1 LTDIHAEGAAM
12 SAGGRGHAR
21 RLLLTGLLLTSIG
34 AVAACGSGGRTGA
47 TGKFRSAHAGTLT
60 VATAF
65 FPAPG
70 FWEGTPSAP
79 TGGLEWDLAHTL
91 AKRFHL
97 TSVSVTLVPFAD
109 LVAGNLHGAD
119 LALSELTPT
128 AARRK
133 VLDFTAPYLLS
144 PPGVVVRPTTSTPD
158 EAALRA
164 LRWVAVKRSTLTD
177 VVNSQVRPSRP
188 ALEVDGRPQA
198 LKAIDGGTA
207 DAMLLDL
214 PVAVALA
221 KAEPSKYEVSAQLAG
236 TEGLAAALPRHSS
249 NVNAVDTAIRALVAD
264 GTVDKLSARWLGVE
278 LSAGDDKIPLIR
290 TEH

>member
-1 LTDIHAEGAAM
+1 M
-12 SAGGRGHAR
+12 R
-21 RLLLTGLLLTSIG
+21 RPLLLTGLLLAGMG
-34 AVAACGSGGRTGA
+34 AVAACGSGARTGA
-47 TGKFRSAHAGTLT
+47 TGQFRSAHAGTLT

-70 FWEGTPSAP
+70 FWEGTPSVP
-79 TGGLEWDLAHTL
+79 TGGLEWDLAGTL

-97 TSVSVTLVPFAD
+97 TRVSVELVPFAD
-109 LVAGNLHGAD
+109 LVAGRLHGAD

-133 VLDFTAPYLLS
+133 VLDFTAPYLLA
-144 PPGVVVRPTTSTPD
+144 PPGVVVRPTTRTPD

-164 LRWVAVKRSTLTD
+164 LRWVAVKGSTLTD
-177 VVNSQVRPSRP
+177 IVNNQVRPSRP
-188 ALEVDGRPQA
+188 ALEVNGRPQA
-198 LKAIDGGTA
+198 LSAIRGDAA

-221 KAEPSKYEVSAQLAG
+221 KAEPSTYKVTAQLAG
-236 TEGLAAALPRHSS
+236 TEGLAVALPRHSR
-249 NVNAVDTAIRALVAD
+249 NVNAIDTAIRALVAD

-278 LSAGDDKIPLIR
+278 LSTGDSKLPLIR